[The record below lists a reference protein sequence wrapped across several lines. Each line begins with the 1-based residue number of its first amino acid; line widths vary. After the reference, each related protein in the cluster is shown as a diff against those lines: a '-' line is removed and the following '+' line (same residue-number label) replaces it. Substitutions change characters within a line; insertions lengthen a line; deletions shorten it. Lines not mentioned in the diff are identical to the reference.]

1 MNIKMVFAVLGAS
14 GLAAFCGSNDSD
26 FVAPIVVG
34 AGESTLSISGDRV
47 NKGFQEDIFAVY
59 AFGPK

>member
-1 MNIKMVFAVLGAS
+1 MNIKMVFA
-14 GLAAFCGSNDSD
+14 GLALCTMVAVCGSNDSD

-34 AGESTLSISGDRV
+34 AGESKLSIAGDRV
-47 NKGFQEDIFAVY
+47 NEGFQADILAVY

>member
-1 MNIKMVFAVLGAS
+1 MNIQAVFATFALC
-14 GLAAFCGSNDSD
+14 GLAAVCGSNDSD